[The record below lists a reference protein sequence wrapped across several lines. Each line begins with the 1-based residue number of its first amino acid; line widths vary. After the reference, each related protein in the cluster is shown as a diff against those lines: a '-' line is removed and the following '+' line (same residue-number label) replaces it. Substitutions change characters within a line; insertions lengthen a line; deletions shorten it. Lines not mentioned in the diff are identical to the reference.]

1 MLVWHNYVLERSKRR
16 DAVEAMT
23 CFEVSKSLTII
34 GTEWPL
40 TWVYSKY
47 LDEIADGVDKGF
59 RTWTTRTPGL
69 GLDLVGTV
77 VARAGL

>member
-1 MLVWHNYVLERSKRR
+1 MWHNSVLGRSKRK

-23 CFEVSKSLTII
+23 CFEASKSLTII
-34 GTEWPL
+34 GTGWLL
-40 TWVYSKY
+40 TWVYSKC

-59 RTWTTRTPGL
+59 RTWTTRTRGL
-69 GLDLVGTV
+69 GLDLIETV